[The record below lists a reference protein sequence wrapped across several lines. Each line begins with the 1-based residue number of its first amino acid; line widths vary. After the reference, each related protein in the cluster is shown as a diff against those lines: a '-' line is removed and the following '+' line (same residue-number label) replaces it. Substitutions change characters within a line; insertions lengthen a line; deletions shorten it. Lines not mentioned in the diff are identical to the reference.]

1 MMSELW
7 VDLLEAFRNLSLSDF
22 NGVATIAIWLLILAI
37 PIQSFDLNDQLTQ
50 WTYIGFMSMLWTF
63 LSVMFSPGW
72 YESSPGPNV
81 LLFGVVCMISGIR
94 WSLVSNLVKSPLETH
109 FKLNQELI
117 NGNHKKKS

>member
-1 MMSELW
+1 MQLW
-7 VDLLEAFRNLSLSDF
+7 VDLFEAFRSLSLSDF
-22 NGVATIAIWLLILAI
+22 KGVIIIAIWLLFLAI

-50 WTYIGFMSMLWTF
+50 WTYVGFMSMLWTF

-94 WSLVSNLVKSPLETH
+94 WSLAVSLFKSPLEAR
-109 FKLNQELI
+109 FKLNQETV
-117 NGNHKKKS
+117 NGDHKKKS